1 MRVDTLKYSYVMN
14 AEPSRVYQSLLD
26 EQYKFFKRYQTS
38 LTGLA
43 VGTQIS
49 KVFQTK
55 TQKVGVPGTITIL
68 QLIDKQLFQMET
80 AYAAGTILQTYELVE
95 KVDGKTEV
103 SYWERNSF
111 IENRHQYSFMLI
123 GLIYKLAYNK
133 GIKKRLQ
140 YIEGLAQQK
149 VLSH

>member
-55 TQKVGVPGTITIL
+55 TQSWSSRHDYHPSV
-68 QLIDKQLFQMET
+68 
-80 AYAAGTILQTYELVE
+80 
-95 KVDGKTEV
+95 
-103 SYWERNSF
+103 
-111 IENRHQYSFMLI
+111 NR
-123 GLIYKLAYNK
+123 
-133 GIKKRLQ
+133 
-140 YIEGLAQQK
+140 
-149 VLSH
+149 